1 MGCGQISDT
10 RDTRGTTSRS
20 EERDKIGTKSG
31 QNAAKLGCDSDRSG
45 GDGKCRILGV
55 LWIRISFIHSGF
67 VFMIALRVV
76 GP

>member
-1 MGCGQISDT
+1 M
-10 RDTRGTTSRS
+10 
-20 EERDKIGTKSG
+20 
-31 QNAAKLGCDSDRSG
+31 AAKLGCDSDRG
-45 GDGKCRILGV
+45 RGDGKCRILGV